1 MKAIGKNIVVKIID
15 EEIETKSG
23 LLLSQ
28 EDAKGLRYQK
38 AQVLEPGS
46 DVTVI
51 NKDDIIYFDKRQS
64 YTMVINKQ
72 TVTITQERD
81 VVVVL

>member
-1 MKAIGKNIVVKIID
+1 MKAIGKNIVVKIIE
-15 EEIETKSG
+15 EEIETDSG

-38 AQVLEPGS
+38 AQVIEPGS

-51 NKDDIIYFDKRQS
+51 QKGDTIYFDKRQS
-64 YTMVINKQ
+64 YTMIIKGEQ
-72 TVTITQERD
+72 VTITQERD